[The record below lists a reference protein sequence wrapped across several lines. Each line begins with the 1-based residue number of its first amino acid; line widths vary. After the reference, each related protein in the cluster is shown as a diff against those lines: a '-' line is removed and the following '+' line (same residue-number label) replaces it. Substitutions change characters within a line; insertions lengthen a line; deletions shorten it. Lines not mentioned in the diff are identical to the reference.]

1 MQNSIDI
8 EMRSNFAASLA
19 VVLPLASVWQFATF
33 CAKVDFGWEVIMV
46 TIGVKEGARLNFR
59 LKPDV
64 KERIEKAAAVAGKTL
79 TEFAVTALANT
90 AEEVLERYRVTKLS
104 DRDRDI
110 FLAVLDRSSKPNQAL
125 KRAAKTHKRLI
136 IK

>member
-1 MQNSIDI
+1 
-8 EMRSNFAASLA
+8 
-19 VVLPLASVWQFATF
+19 
-33 CAKVDFGWEVIMV
+33 MV
-46 TIGVKEGARLNFR
+46 AIGVKEEARLNFR

-64 KERIEKAAAVAGKTL
+64 KERIEKAAAVTGKTL

-90 AEEVLERYRVTKLS
+90 AEEVLERYRVTRLS

-110 FLAVLDRSSKPNQAL
+110 FLAVLDRSSEPNQAL